1 MEALDA
7 HCALRKAS
15 PCNPKG
21 EIHEKGGTMKIK
33 LSKKLV
39 AVGLTLI
46 GVLFHSMIAVAQNPV
61 SFNAMMQ
68 PAGLP
73 AAVPPMP
80 DTSQPT
86 PANHITRS
94 GKAEIGTGI
103 FLVAAGVT
111 TLWLTMALD
120 STGWAPNSSKAVA
133 GFAAGTGATVG
144 GFTLIVLGSR
154 NHPAK

>member
-1 MEALDA
+1 
-7 HCALRKAS
+7 
-15 PCNPKG
+15 
-21 EIHEKGGTMKIK
+21 MKIK
-33 LSKKLV
+33 LPKKLV
-39 AVGLTLI
+39 AVGLALV
-46 GVLFHSMIAVAQNPV
+46 GVLFHSMIATAQNSVP
-61 SFNAMMQ
+61 FNAMMQ
-68 PAGLP
+68 PAGVP

-94 GKAEIGTGI
+94 GKAEIGAGI

-111 TLWLTMALD
+111 TLWLTTALE
-120 STGWAPNSSKAVA
+120 STGWVPDSRKAVA
-133 GFAAGTGATVG
+133 GFAAGSGATAG